1 MFLLIGWMGGLKCQK
16 KFTEMT
22 SLVDKMLV
30 VAIFFQIALIPP
42 VIISADRAID
52 VYTRKLKAKLF
63 DVAGI
68 VDSFTKNKLKSCTGS
83 NLALHVWYDSMRKL
97 LY

>member
-30 VAIFFQIALIPP
+30 VAIFFQIALVPP

-52 VYTRKLKAKLF
+52 VYTKKLKAKLF

-68 VDSFTKNKLKSCTGS
+68 VGF
-83 NLALHVWYDSMRKL
+83 LHKKQAQILHRIESSITCVV
-97 LY
+97 